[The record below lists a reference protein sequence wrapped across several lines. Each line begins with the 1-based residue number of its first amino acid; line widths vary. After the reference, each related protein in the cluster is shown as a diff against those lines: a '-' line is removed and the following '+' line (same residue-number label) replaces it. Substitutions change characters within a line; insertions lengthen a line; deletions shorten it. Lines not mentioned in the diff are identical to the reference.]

1 MDDSYT
7 SKYDLVFASP
17 LMNAAGSL
25 GFAPDVRAPVDLPRL
40 GAFVTNP
47 ISLAPRRPAQ
57 GRRFQAFPGGFLLHT
72 GYPNPGLRQVIR
84 RYAQRWAQAAVPVI
98 VHLLAGG
105 LEENRQM
112 VRMLEGLEGVIGI
125 ELGLPEGLDADALQ
139 AQVQSAVGE
148 LPLIARLPF
157 EQALALS
164 RLALTAGAAAVS
176 LAPPRGALPGT
187 GGFLLHGRLYG
198 PALFPHALQVVS
210 RLAQEHIIVIGSGGV
225 SDQQQLEAMLSVGAL
240 AVQVDTALWR
250 GSWWQKT
257 DGSDA

>member
-7 SKYDLVFASP
+7 SKYDLVLASP
-17 LMNAAGSL
+17 LLNAAGSL
-25 GFAPDVRAPVDLPRL
+25 GFAPDVRAPVDLARL

-47 ISLAPRRPAQ
+47 ISLAPRSPAQ
-57 GRRFQAFPGGFLLHT
+57 GRRFQTFPGGFLLHT

-84 RYAQRWAQAAVPVI
+84 RDARRWAQGAVPVI

-105 LEENRQM
+105 LEETRQM

-125 ELGLPEGLDADALQ
+125 ELGLPESMDADALQ
-139 AQVQSAVGE
+139 AQVQSAIGE

-157 EQALALS
+157 EQAHTLS
-164 RLALTAGAAAVS
+164 RLVITAGAAAVS
-176 LAPPRGALPGT
+176 LAPPRGVLLGT
-187 GGFLLHGRLYG
+187 GGHLLHGRLYG
-198 PALFPHALQVVS
+198 PALFPQALQVVR
-210 RLAQEHIIVIGSGGV
+210 RLAQEQLPVIGSGGV
-225 SDQQQLEAMLSVGAL
+225 SDQQQVEAMLSVGAL